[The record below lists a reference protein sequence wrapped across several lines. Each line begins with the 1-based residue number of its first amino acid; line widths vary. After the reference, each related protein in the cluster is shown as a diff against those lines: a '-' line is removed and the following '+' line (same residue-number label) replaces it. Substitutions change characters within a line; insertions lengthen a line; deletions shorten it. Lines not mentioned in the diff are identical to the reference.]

1 MTPPAV
7 FGKVIERKM
16 LTDDVLFLKLKVPKT
31 FVFQAGQFV
40 SLKVIDDTITPPIT
54 KLKSYSIFNP
64 PSEKG
69 IINLGIKLINGGF
82 ASEVF
87 RRTKVG
93 DTFELK
99 GPFGHFIFDENNSA
113 AEHWFLGAGTGVAPL
128 YSMIAEHTEKFPQ
141 KKFVLLF
148 GARTTRSLFYDAMFK
163 ELEKRQTN
171 FKYFPVLSREEWAGK
186 RGHVQEHLP
195 ADAQNKTFY
204 ICGLKEL
211 VLETKEL
218 LMKKSVSLENIK
230 FERYD

>member
-1 MTPPAV
+1 
-7 FGKVIERKM
+7 M
-16 LTDDVLFLKLKVPKT
+16 LTDNVLFLKLKVPET
-31 FVFQAGQFV
+31 VVFKAGQFV
-40 SLKVIDDTITPPIT
+40 SLKVTDDTTIPPIT

-69 IINLGIKLINGGF
+69 IINLGIKLIDGGF

-87 RRTKVG
+87 RKTKIG

-99 GPFGHFIFDENNSA
+99 GPFGHFTFDENCTST
-113 AEHWFLGAGTGVAPL
+113 EHWFLGAGTGVVPL
-128 YSMIAEHTEKFPQ
+128 YSMIAEYAGKFPQ
-141 KKFVLLF
+141 QKFVLLF
-148 GARTTRSLFYDAMFK
+148 GARTKQALFCDTEFK
-163 ELEKRQTN
+163 QLEKKHPN
-171 FKYFPVLSREEWAGK
+171 FQYFPVLSREEWAGK

-195 ADAQNKTFY
+195 ADTQNKTFY

-218 LMKKSVSLENIK
+218 LMQRSVSFGNIK